1 MRSITTGCPPFAA
14 RSASC
19 ALLVWMLWAATAV
32 AQTAWYEGFE
42 GSERSW
48 TAAGGDGVY
57 RIELHKR
64 VQGEARTGQGCERLR
79 VAAASGTYVY
89 LAHSAGRARVID
101 ELAISVQLKCDRGG
115 PQLLA
120 RVVLPRSVDPQTGQ
134 PMTVL
139 VRGGAYEA
147 VGRWQAMRLD
157 GIPLRLGR
165 QLRVLQ
171 SQATAQLDPREAY
184 IDAVLLNVYGGPGVT
199 NIWIDDLD
207 IAGHVQAEAQSV
219 PAVAADVP
227 SWSHQNTSLAAPPTP
242 VISARGRSVLS
253 RSVLLVDGKPA
264 FIRAIEHQGEP
275 LAELRRLGFNA
286 VWMAGMPTADL
297 LAEARRQGIGLI
309 APPPRP
315 QAPLLPG
322 DPVPALAPIAPGYD
336 AVVAWDMGSGLTEEH
351 LEAIREWS
359 AQVKAAD
366 HRQGRPL
373 ICRAESDLR
382 SYSRCVDLL
391 LTGRSPL
398 GSSLELTDY
407 GTWLRQRPRLPL
419 PGTPMWT
426 AIQTQAVDPVVEQW
440 QTLGAVAGEPQ
451 GLSSEQIRLLVY
463 TAVTAGARGLRFE
476 SRSPLSA
483 DDVPS
488 RRRAAILELLNAELG
503 LIEPWLA
510 AGSYVT
516 TVPSSEPGV
525 VAAVLEADRAKLVV
539 PIWTAP
545 GAQFVPGQSAGTS
558 ISFVV
563 PGVPESSDAYLLTPG
578 QLQPIRRKRV
588 AGGRRITIDEFGL
601 TTLVVLTQDPLVVS
615 DLSQRSAQVARRA
628 SELSRNLAVDKL
640 EQVESVLQRLGQT
653 APASAAGVSSP
664 QVSRAFV
671 TARQSIQTSD
681 GFLAAR
687 NWSAAYLHAERAMR
701 PLRMLEREYW
711 LAAVRPLTSPVA
723 APTAVGFDT
732 LAGHW
737 AIMERLRNS
746 GYGPNRLP
754 AGEFEDLNTMMQAGW
769 AHFQHPSAGI
779 EAGADLAPVAVRS
792 GHLGLRLSARAAE
805 AETRIDLVET
815 PPVWMTSPPVPVEA
829 GTLVAVHGWVQ
840 IPTAI
845 TGSVD
850 GLMIVDSITGEAL
863 AERIGETMGW
873 QEFTLFRAAPR
884 SGSMTV
890 SFVLSGLGEVWL
902 DDVTVHTVERAVVET
917 ASRR

>member
-1 MRSITTGCPPFAA
+1 MRSITTGCPPFAT
-14 RSASC
+14 RSAFC
-19 ALLVWMLWAATAV
+19 ALLLWMLAAASAI

-42 GSERSW
+42 GPEKSW
-48 TAAGGDGVY
+48 AAAGGDGVY

-89 LAHSAGRARVID
+89 LAHSAGQARVIG

-120 RVVLPRSVDPQTGQ
+120 RVVLPRSIDPQTGQ

-139 VRGGAYEA
+139 VRGGAYES
-147 VGRWQAMRLD
+147 VGRWQALRLD

-207 IAGHVQAEAQSV
+207 VAGHVQAEALSS

-227 SWSHQNTSLAAPPTP
+227 SWSHQNTSLAAPPAA
-242 VISARGRSVLS
+242 VVSARGRSVLS

-264 FIRAIEHQGEP
+264 FIRAIEHRGEP

-286 VWMAGMPTADL
+286 VWLAGMPTADL

-315 QAPLLPG
+315 QSPLLPG
-322 DPVPALAPIAPGYD
+322 DPVPALAPIAPAYD
-336 AVVAWDMGSGLTEEH
+336 AVLAWDMGSGLTEEH
-351 LEAIREWS
+351 LDAIREWS

-373 ICRAESDLR
+373 ICRAESELR
-382 SYSRCVDLL
+382 SYSRYVDLL

-407 GTWLRQRPRLPL
+407 GTWLRHRPRLPL
-419 PGTPMWT
+419 PGTPLWT
-426 AIQTQAVDPVVEQW
+426 TIKTQPVDQVVEQW
-440 QTLGAVAGEPQ
+440 QALGAAAGQPE
-451 GLSSEQIRLLVY
+451 GFSSEQLRLLVY

-483 DDVPS
+483 DDVPT
-488 RRRAAILELLNAELG
+488 RRRAAILELVNAELG

-545 GAQFVPGQSAGTS
+545 GSQFVPGQSAGTT

-664 QVSRAFV
+664 QVSRAFM
-671 TARQSIQTSD
+671 TARQSIQSSD

-723 APTAVGFDT
+723 ASTAVGFNT
-732 LAGHW
+732 LVEHW
-737 AIMERLRNS
+737 AVLERLRSS

-754 AGEFEDLNTMMQAGW
+754 AGEFEDLTAMMQAGW
-769 AHFQHPSAGI
+769 AHFQHSAAGI

-792 GHLGLRLSARAAE
+792 GHSGLRLSARPSE
-805 AETRIDLVET
+805 ADTGIDLVET

-829 GTLVAVHGWVQ
+829 GALLAIHGWVQ

-873 QEFTLFRAAPR
+873 QEFTLYRAAPR
-884 SGSMTV
+884 SGTMTV

>member
-1 MRSITTGCPPFAA
+1 MRTITAGCPPFAA
-14 RSASC
+14 MSASF
-19 ALLVWMLWAATAV
+19 ALMVWMLSAASAV

-42 GSERSW
+42 GSEMSW
-48 TAAGGDGVY
+48 TAAGGDGAY
-57 RIELHKR
+57 RIESHKR

-79 VAAASGTYVY
+79 VSAASGTYVY

-120 RVVLPRSVDPQTGQ
+120 RVVLPRSIDPQTGQ

-139 VRGGAYEA
+139 VRGGMYEA
-147 VGRWQAMRLD
+147 VGRWQALRLD
-157 GIPLRLGR
+157 GLPLRLGR

-171 SQATAQLDPREAY
+171 SQVTDPLDPREAY
-184 IDAVLLNVYGGPGVT
+184 VDAVLLNIYGGPGVT
-199 NIWIDDLD
+199 NVWIDDLD
-207 IAGHVQAEAQSV
+207 IAGHVQAEAQTA

-253 RSVLLVDGKPA
+253 RSVLLVDGKPT
-264 FIRAIEHQGEP
+264 FIRAIEHRGEP

-286 VWMAGMPTADL
+286 VWLAGMPTADL

-336 AVVAWDMGSGLTEEH
+336 TVLAWDMGSGLTEEH
-351 LEAIREWS
+351 LDAIREWS

-373 ICRAESDLR
+373 VCRAESDLR

-419 PGTPMWT
+419 PGTPLWT
-426 AIQTQAVDPVVEQW
+426 SIQTQPVDPVVEQW
-440 QTLGAVAGEPQ
+440 HALGAAAGQPP
-451 GLSSEQIRLLVY
+451 GLSSEQLRLLVY

-516 TVPSSEPGV
+516 TVASSEPGV
-525 VAAVLEADRAKLVV
+525 VAAVLDADRAKLVV
-539 PIWTAP
+539 PIWAAP
-545 GAQFVPGQSAGTS
+545 GSQFVPGQSAGTS

-723 APTAVGFDT
+723 TPTAVGFDT

-754 AGEFEDLNTMMQAGW
+754 AGEFEDLNAMMQAGW
-769 AHFQHPSAGI
+769 AHFQHPAAGI

-792 GHLGLRLSARAAE
+792 GHLGLRLSARDAE

-815 PPVWMTSPPVPVEA
+815 PPVWMTSPPVQVEA
-829 GTLVAVHGWVQ
+829 GTLVAIHGWVQ

-873 QEFTLFRAAPR
+873 QEFTLYRAAPR
-884 SGSMTV
+884 SGTMSV

-902 DDVTVHTVERAVVET
+902 DDVTVQAVERVAVET